1 MDTRQFKYLK
11 TQGGEVAYLGN
22 LGNGKALV
30 FIGRSNTQ
38 KSSIPL
44 QELINR
50 LVHEDYVL
58 LWPVTRTHSIVKFL
72 DMKSEIFVH
81 WLDVIF
87 GPGESFAKT
96 GLRKIAKAMI
106 LAFYPSKWDHFFM
119 KERRMKV
126 PSQLDF
132 YRRILRS
139 VLSDKAVSIL
149 SHSAGGLIASHL
161 CDEPNVQRVIC
172 FGYPFKHPDKPDEP
186 ARTDN
191 LRQIQKPFLIIQG
204 DHDDYG
210 GTDVVSRYA
219 LAPCIEFEFVSSGH
233 NYDNLSDIEWSRIID
248 RIESFFLVK
257 ATD

>member
-1 MDTRQFKYLK
+1 
-11 TQGGEVAYLGN
+11 
-22 LGNGKALV
+22 
-30 FIGRSNTQ
+30 
-38 KSSIPL
+38 
-44 QELINR
+44 
-50 LVHEDYVL
+50 
-58 LWPVTRTHSIVKFL
+58 
-72 DMKSEIFVH
+72 
-81 WLDVIF
+81 
-87 GPGESFAKT
+87 
-96 GLRKIAKAMI
+96 
-106 LAFYPSKWDHFFM
+106 M

-191 LRQIQKPFLIIQG
+191 LRQLQKPFLIIQG

-233 NYDNLSDIEWSRIID
+233 NYESLSDIEWSRIVD
-248 RIESFFLVK
+248 RLESFFLVNV
-257 ATD
+257 TD